1 MTRRFANPLRLV
13 LLLLGLLTF
22 GVLAPQA
29 WAATATPE
37 QTPASPGAAIG
48 ATAPSGVYYEIFV
61 RSFYDT
67 NGDGIGDLD
76 GITTKLDYLHWLGV
90 SDIWLMP
97 IFASPSYHGYDVTNY
112 RAINPEYGDMA
123 AFERLVKAAHAR
135 GIKVIIDL
143 VANHTS
149 IDSAW
154 FKAAHDPSSPYHDWY
169 IWAGPQTDLQAVS
182 PWGAPVWRKLGNQHY
197 LGIFDPHMPDLNYR
211 NPAVRKAMIDIGR
224 FWLQHGADGFRLDA
238 AKHIYDKFKAQDQNM
253 AVMRKSAAWWSE
265 FREGIDSVDPH
276 AYLVGEVSGEHTRY
290 LAPFVKPLNAVFDF
304 PMAQRLVDA
313 ARSGRDDGIGHDL
326 VHIQR
331 LYLAASGRYV
341 MDAPF
346 LTNHDQDRIMS
357 DLDGNEEKMKLAAAM
372 LLTLPGNPF
381 VYYGEEIGM
390 RGTKPDPQIREPMRW
405 EASLDARGET
415 TWEPLNIE
423 ANKDVSVQTEMDN
436 PHSLL
441 TRYRELIH
449 WRMDIAPLRDGVAG
463 TYDTGS
469 PSLAAWRLR
478 DSEGSV
484 LVVHNLSDAPQQLAL
499 REKDGLVFTR
509 LLRSTREGT
518 GVDKGV
524 LSLPPYSS
532 AVLEGVAATAATSA
546 AVTKAPSLL
555 TVRHRYGFD
564 LRYGTDVLTIRWLSP
579 DMLDVHLLPDS
590 HAQPDTQ
597 VLAPDRSFT
606 RFAPEITEN
615 DGTLVQRTAQMQV
628 QWNPATMTLAINNGA
643 GQPLLRVANLGA
655 LLTGQLDLVANPA
668 DALYGLGGYSVNDDA
683 SAGLLREGNWRVTAG
698 MQGHPGAPWLWSTSG
713 WGVLVDTLGADVSI
727 HGGDISWSDMSK
739 PDTHFFVLAGTPDA
753 LFAGLRKLSGAA
765 PLFPKWSLGF
775 INSQWGIDQK
785 ELLAIVHKYRALDI
799 PLDAFSLDFDWKAW
813 GQNDYGEFRWN
824 TAKFPGGPDGQLKKS
839 LDAEGVHLIGI
850 MKPRIHV
857 HTIEGQYAS
866 EHDFWF
872 PGLRAEPDYFS
883 HKLVQDLA
891 FDNPAQRA
899 WYFNPAL
906 RHSFET
912 GIVGWWNDEADTTP
926 DDTQFMNMERALYDG
941 QRKYFPDT
949 RVFSLNRDFY
959 LGAQRYAY
967 ALWSGDIKTGF
978 ASMAAQRARM
988 LSAIGT
994 GEMWWGMDGGGFVGR
1009 PDPENYAR
1017 WIEFD
1022 AFCPIFRVHGEHNQH
1037 RQPWV
1042 YGPTAQ
1048 AAAVAAMRLRYR
1060 LMPYIYSYAWQDH
1073 LQGVGIVR
1081 TLAMAFPG
1089 DAAVRNDI
1097 NGWMFGHWLL
1107 VAPVMQQGQTEKT
1120 IQLPPGTW
1128 TEWATGKVY
1137 AGGQAVKLS
1146 VDATTW
1152 ADIPL
1157 FVRTG
1162 AIIPMQPAMEY
1173 VDQHPV
1179 KQVTVEV
1186 FPART
1191 ASSFAYYDDDGDT
1204 YAYEHGHYYLQQLGA
1219 QRTAQGATLT
1229 VAAPQGSYMPALKT
1243 YLFAVHGFA
1252 ARAVQERSTMLPH
1265 RRDLAALKDGA
1276 APGWTTG
1283 QDRFGSVTYIKLP
1296 AATTGDLS
1304 LEAP

>member
-1 MTRRFANPLRLV
+1 MTRRPAYTLRLV
-13 LLLLGLLTF
+13 LLMLGLLAL
-22 GVLAPQA
+22 GAHAPQA
-29 WAATATPE
+29 WAAPAM
-37 QTPASPGAAIG
+37 QTEPHAPDTGSIG
-48 ATAPSGVYYEIFV
+48 AKAPSGVYYEIFV

-76 GITTKLDYLHWLGV
+76 GVTAKLDYLHWLGV
-90 SDIWLMP
+90 SGIWLMP
-97 IFASPSYHGYDVTNY
+97 IFPSPSYHGYDVTDY
-112 RAINPEYGDMA
+112 RAVNPQYGDMA

-149 IDSAW
+149 IDNPW
-154 FKAAHDPSSPYHDWY
+154 FKAARNPDSPYHDWY
-169 IWAGPQTDLQAVS
+169 IWAGPQTDLKAVN
-182 PWGAPVWRKLGNQHY
+182 PWGAPVWRTLGRQHY
-197 LGIFDPHMPDLNYR
+197 MGIFDPHMPDLNYD

-238 AKHIYDKFKAQDQNM
+238 AKHIYDKFKDQDHDM
-253 AVMRKSAAWWSE
+253 AVMRKSAAWWSD
-265 FREGIDSVDPH
+265 FREGIDSADPH
-276 AYLVGEVSGEHTRY
+276 AYLVGEVSGEHNRY

-304 PMAQRLVDA
+304 PLAERLVKA
-313 ARSGRDDGIGHDL
+313 ARSGRDDGIGRDL

-357 DLDGNEEKMKLAAAM
+357 DLGGNVDRMKVAAAM

-390 RGTKPDPQIREPMRW
+390 QGTKPDPQIREPMRW
-405 EASLDARGET
+405 NVNLDAPGET
-415 TWEPLNIE
+415 TWEPLNIA
-423 ANKDVSVQTEMDN
+423 ANKDVSVQAEQDS

-441 TRYRELIH
+441 DRYRTLIR

-463 TYDTGS
+463 TYETGNS
-469 PSLAAWRLR
+469 ALAAWRLR
-478 DSEGSV
+478 DAEGSV
-484 LVVHNLSDAPQQLAL
+484 LVVHNLSDLPQQLAL
-499 REKDGLVFTR
+499 RIEDGLAFTR
-509 LLRSTREGT
+509 LLRSTRAGT
-518 GVDKGV
+518 TVEKDT
-524 LSLPPYSS
+524 LNLPPYGS
-532 AVLEGVAATAATSA
+532 AVLEGVATTAAVSA
-546 AVTKAPSLL
+546 PAARAPALV

-564 LRYGTDVLTIRWLSP
+564 VRYGTDVLTLRWLAP
-579 DMLDVHLLPDS
+579 DMLDVHLLPDA
-590 HAQPDTQ
+590 HAQPDTP
-597 VLAPDRSFT
+597 VLAPDRGFM
-606 RFAPEITEN
+606 RFAPDTSDKE
-615 DGTLVQRTAQMQV
+615 GTLVQRSARMQV
-628 QWNPATMTLAINNGA
+628 RWNPATMALAIDGSA
-643 GQPLLRVANLGA
+643 GRPLLRVADLGA
-655 LLTGQLDLVANPA
+655 LLKGRLDLAA
-668 DALYGLGGYSVNDDA
+668 GAGDALYGLGGYTVNEND
-683 SAGLLREGNWRVTAG
+683 SAGILRDGHWRVTAG

-727 HGGDISWSDMSK
+727 HGGHIVWSGMSK
-739 PDTHFFVLAGTPDA
+739 PDTHFFVLAGRPDT
-753 LFAGLRKLSGAA
+753 LFAGLRRLSGAA

-785 ELLAIVHKYRALDI
+785 ELLSIVHKYRALDI
-799 PLDAFSLDFDWKAW
+799 PLDAFALDFDWKAW

-824 TAKFPGGPDGQLKKS
+824 TVKFPGGPDGQLKKQ

-857 HTIEGQYAS
+857 HTVEGEYAS
-866 EHDFWF
+866 RHDFWF
-872 PGLRAEPDYFS
+872 PGLKPEPDYFS

-891 FDNPAQRA
+891 FDNPAMRA
-899 WYFNPAL
+899 WFFNPAL

-941 QRKYFPDT
+941 QRHYFPGT

-967 ALWSGDIKTGF
+967 ALWSGDIQTGF

-994 GEMWWGMDGGGFVGR
+994 GEMWWGMDGGGFHGH

-1022 AFCPIFRVHGEHNQH
+1022 AFCPIFRVHGDHNQH

-1042 YGPTAQ
+1042 YGPKAE

-1073 LQGVGIVR
+1073 HAGVGLVR
-1081 TLAMAFPG
+1081 TLAMAFP
-1089 DAAVRNDI
+1089 DDTAVRNDI
-1097 NGWMFGHWLL
+1097 SAWMFGHWLL
-1107 VAPVMQQGQTEKT
+1107 VSPVMRQGQTEKT

-1128 TEWATGKVY
+1128 TEWSTGRVY
-1137 AGGQAVKLS
+1137 GGGQAVTLP
-1146 VDATTW
+1146 VDAQTW

-1157 FVRTG
+1157 FIRAG

-1173 VDQHPV
+1173 VHQHPV
-1179 KQVTVEV
+1179 TQVTVEV
-1186 FPART
+1186 FPAKD

-1204 YAYEHGHYYLQQLGA
+1204 YAYEQGHYYLQELGT
-1219 QRTAQGATLT
+1219 QRTAQGAILD
-1229 VAAPQGSYMPALKT
+1229 VAAPQGSYRPALQD
-1243 YLFAVHGFA
+1243 YLFAVHGLA
-1252 ARAVQERSTMLPH
+1252 AHAVRGAGALPH
-1265 RRDLAALKDGA
+1265 RADLAALKAAA
-1276 APGWTTG
+1276 APGWTSG
-1283 QDRFGSVTYIKLP
+1283 QDRYGPVTYIKLP
-1296 AATTGDLS
+1296 AATASALT